1 MHQTPR
7 TSLFHTTHIGLV
19 MVQIQRQ
26 SGLTTEELV
35 RRIGADPARVAAV
48 LSGSRFPSRCLTIRF
63 ARACGADHHILLK
76 VWDDEHERRCQSITH
91 SADEATHGATT
102 RQ

>member
-1 MHQTPR
+1 ME
-7 TSLFHTTHIGLV
+7 
-19 MVQIQRQ
+19 QIQCQ

-35 RRIGADPARVAAV
+35 RRIGVDPTRAAAV
-48 LSGSRFPSRCLTIRF
+48 LSGSRFPSRRLTIRF

-91 SADEATHGATT
+91 RADGTAQGATT
-102 RQ
+102 GQ